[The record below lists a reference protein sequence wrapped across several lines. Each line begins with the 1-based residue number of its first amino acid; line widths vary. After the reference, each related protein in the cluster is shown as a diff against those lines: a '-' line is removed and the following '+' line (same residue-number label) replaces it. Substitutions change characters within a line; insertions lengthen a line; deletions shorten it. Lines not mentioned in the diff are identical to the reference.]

1 MKFFN
6 TSQIRQLDQY
16 TIEHEPIAS
25 IDLMERAA
33 DVLYWEFIGNFPY
46 SQPVCIFAGPGN
58 NGGDALAVAR
68 MLLKTGFEV
77 TVYLVHTG
85 KLSADCETNKVRLTE
100 AFPNA
105 LTEFNNRFDSPLI
118 PAEAIVIDGLFGSGL
133 SRPLTDMFAEM
144 VDWIN
149 NLENIIVSIDIPS
162 GLQGEELPLT
172 TKGEQEKK
180 LPIVKADYTFSLQFP
195 KLAFLLPENAEFVG
209 HWSVLDIGI
218 HADAIRQTPTD
229 FNYLE
234 ESDIIPLLKNRPVFS
249 HKGTFGHAL
258 IVAGSCG
265 MAGAATLAAK
275 AAMRSGAGL
284 ITVHGP
290 ECNRTIL
297 QTAFPEAI
305 FQSDANPDYISR
317 VELETHYNAIAVG
330 SGIGMQ
336 QVTVEM
342 LQSFLNELNQP
353 CVIDADALN
362 IISQH
367 KELLKL
373 IPQNSILTPHP
384 KEFERLFGASGNSYD
399 RILKARQAAMN
410 YEIIIIL
417 KGAHTLIALP
427 NGQLFFNSTGNSG
440 MATAGSGDV
449 LTGILAGLL
458 AQHYSPEE
466 AAKLGVFIHGRAG
479 DLALDNGSKESLIAG
494 DIIANLGKAF
504 KLLRD

>member
-1 MKFFN
+1 MKFF
-6 TSQIRQLDQY
+6 TTDQIRLLDQY

-33 DVLYWEFIGNFPY
+33 DALYWEFIGNFPY
-46 SQPVCIFAGPGN
+46 CQSICIIAGPGN
-58 NGGDALAVAR
+58 NGGDALALAR
-68 MLLKTGFEV
+68 KLLKSNIEV
-77 TVYLVHTG
+77 KIYLVHTG
-85 KLSADCETNKVRLTE
+85 KLSADCEANKVSLIETS
-100 AFPNA
+100 PDS
-105 LTEFNNRFDSPLI
+105 LTEFNNRFEPPHI
-118 PAEAIVIDGLFGSGL
+118 PADAIVIDGLFGSGL
-133 SRPLTDMFAEM
+133 SRPLSGIFAEA

-172 TKGEQEKK
+172 IKGEQEKK

-209 HWSVLDIGI
+209 HWSILDIEI

>member
-1 MKFFN
+1 MKFF
-6 TSQIRQLDQY
+6 TTDQIRLLDQY

-33 DVLYWEFIGNFPY
+33 DALYREFIGNFPY
-46 SQPVCIFAGPGN
+46 CQPVCIIAGPGN
-58 NGGDALAVAR
+58 NGGDALALAR
-68 MLLKTGFEV
+68 MLLKSGCDV
-77 TVYLVHTG
+77 SVYLVHTG
-85 KLSADCETNKVRLTE
+85 KLSDDCEANKVSMIE
-100 AFPNA
+100 AFPDS
-105 LTEFNNRFDSPLI
+105 LTEFSDRFVSPHI
-118 PAEAIVIDGLFGSGL
+118 PTDAIVIDGLFGSGL
-133 SRPLTDMFAEM
+133 SRPLSGIFAET
-144 VDWIN
+144 VDCIN

-162 GLQGEELPLT
+162 GLQSEELPLT
-172 TKGEQEKK
+172 AKVELGKK
-180 LPIVKADYTFSLQFP
+180 LSIVKANYTFSLQFP

-209 HWSVLDIGI
+209 HWSALDIGI
-218 HADAIRQTPTD
+218 HADAIQQTPTD

-234 ESDIIPLLKNRPVFS
+234 ESDIIPLLKNRQVFS

-258 IVAGSCG
+258 IVAGSHG
-265 MAGAATLAAK
+265 MAGAATLAAQ

-284 ITVHGP
+284 VTVHGP
-290 ECNRTIL
+290 ECNRVVL

-305 FQSDANPDYISR
+305 FQSDANRDFVSQ

-342 LQSFLNELNQP
+342 LQNFLNELNQP

-362 IISQH
+362 IISQN

-384 KEFERLFGASGNSYD
+384 KEFERLFGASSDSYD
-399 RILKARQAAMN
+399 RIFKARQAAMN
-410 YEIIIIL
+410 YGIIIIL

-427 NGQLFFNSTGNSG
+427 TGQLFFNSTGNSG

-449 LTGILAGLL
+449 LTGILVGLL

-466 AAKLGVFIHGRAG
+466 AAKLSVFIHGRAG
-479 DLALDNGSKESLIAG
+479 DLALETESKESLIAC
-494 DIIANLGKAF
+494 DIIANLGRAF
-504 KLLRD
+504 KSLRN